1 VRPGRSTASRV
12 GDTEGGILVLPPMDS
27 IDASAVDTDL
37 VGHSH
42 YGDNNSVVP
51 DLYYLLHEGLPPPRP
66 VIRC

>member
-1 VRPGRSTASRV
+1 
-12 GDTEGGILVLPPMDS
+12 MDS

-51 DLYYLLHEGLPPPRP
+51 DLYYLLHEGLPPQRP
-66 VIRC
+66 VIPC